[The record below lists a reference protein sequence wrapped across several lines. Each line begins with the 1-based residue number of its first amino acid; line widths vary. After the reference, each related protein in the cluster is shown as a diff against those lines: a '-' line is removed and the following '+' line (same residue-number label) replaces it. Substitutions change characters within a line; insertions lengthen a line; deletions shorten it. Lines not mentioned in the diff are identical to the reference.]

1 MLIKPG
7 HAADHGFNEPLG
19 LLSDCHRR
27 IERFLA
33 ALVLVVGRGGEQ
45 LDPADRRPLE
55 SALHYFA
62 TAAPRHTADEEES
75 LFPRL
80 RACGDPQ
87 AASALEAVNRL
98 ESDHRAA
105 EEHHASVDRIG
116 RRWLVE
122 GTLADAE
129 AAALVQHLEALQGI
143 YGAHIALE
151 DRELFPTAGRLLS
164 ASDLEAMGRE
174 MADRRGV
181 PFDPPKE
188 LG

>member
-19 LLSDCHRR
+19 LLTDCHRR

-33 ALVLVVGRGGEQ
+33 ALVAVAGRGGAPLE
-45 LDPADRRPLE
+45 PADRRLLE

-80 RACGDPQ
+80 RSCGDPE
-87 AASALEAVNRL
+87 AASALDAVERL

-105 EEHHASVDRIG
+105 EEHHAVVDGFG
-116 RRWLVE
+116 RRWLME
-122 GTLADAE
+122 GTLGAAE
-129 AAALVQHLEALQGI
+129 AATLVRHLEALQRI
-143 YGAHIALE
+143 YGAHIAVE
-151 DRELFPTAGRLLS
+151 DRELFPAAARLLS
-164 ASDLEAMGRE
+164 AGDLEAMGRE

-181 PFDPPKE
+181 PFDPPRD
-188 LG
+188 LA

>member
-7 HAADHGFNEPLG
+7 NAADHGFNEPLG

-27 IERFLA
+27 IERFLG
-33 ALVLVVGRGGEQ
+33 ALVLVAGREGAQ
-45 LDPADRRPLE
+45 LEPADRRLLE

-87 AASALEAVNRL
+87 AASALDAVERL

-105 EEHHASVDRIG
+105 EEHHAAVDNIG
-116 RRWLVE
+116 RRWLTE
-122 GTLADAE
+122 GTLGAAE
-129 AAALVQHLEALQGI
+129 AATLVRHLEALQRI

-164 ASDLEAMGRE
+164 TGDLEAMGRE
-174 MADRRGV
+174 MASRRGV
-181 PFDPPKE
+181 PFEPPKD
-188 LG
+188 L